1 MLMEM
6 FMMATG
12 KMTRHTALE
21 FIVILTELVIRDTG
35 RRISSTDRALK
46 PGQMVQATRETTSKG
61 ARMEKAASHGQT
73 RALTQGT
80 LLRIISK
87 AKVRRGQKSSRERLN
102 RLNRH
107 I

>member
-1 MLMEM
+1 
-6 FMMATG
+6 MMATG

-61 ARMEKAASHGQT
+61 ARMEKAASRGQT

-87 AKVRRGQKSSRERLN
+87 AKVRRGQKCSRERLN

>member
-1 MLMEM
+1 
-6 FMMATG
+6 MATG

-21 FIVILTELVIRDTG
+21 FTVILTELVIRDIG
-35 RRISSTDRALK
+35 RKISNTDRALK

-87 AKVRRGQKSSRERLN
+87 AKVRGGQEFCRERLN

>member
-1 MLMEM
+1 
-6 FMMATG
+6 MMATG

-21 FIVILTELVIRDTG
+21 FIVILMELVIRDTG

-61 ARMEKAASHGQT
+61 ARMERAASHGQT

-80 LLRIISK
+80 L
-87 AKVRRGQKSSRERLN
+87 
-102 RLNRH
+102 
-107 I
+107 